1 MSEVNSGMPQNTPT
15 GKSVHT
21 RSTFPL
27 QYHKFDTFRF
37 GEYHPHFVMEGVAKD
52 KISFRSTHQ
61 LRSYTLKAP
70 LMEDISMK
78 KDYFAVP
85 MTAVLPLNWDKFFS
99 NPVNGQDIPSTDVGP
114 SSVKFYANVGNLLN
128 ACYTRFAAFVTAGS
142 TQNDIQ
148 VLTSLFRYLVIGSYF
163 YSPGSLLSSLGCNL
177 WDKVHYTDPTKN
189 FDDQLEAYFGVVR
202 NLIDTFTVI
211 SSNGQSKV
219 YTTGYSSTTLDL
231 RDSFRDFLEDPGSR
245 VTYVGFVQG
254 ENTASLKAALL
265 AAKLPDAT
273 GAPFGPT
280 ALGATPTPFDQ
291 SRLAAYQ
298 LVCSQFYTNDQI
310 DYVFDA
316 NRYRQLVW
324 YYACNVFDN
333 AGVTG
338 ISSADRYFTMN
349 AMQYDYDAFS
359 GHVLDKM
366 FDYLIAGAAGSL
378 LWNSLSVQS
387 CALSYLSALFSF
399 RPSLKFKDYF
409 TGSHA
414 HPLAVADASF
424 DASNTSVIDITK
436 NIQKQRFLNAVNRV
450 GGRIQDYMKEIFN
463 STLAP
468 DYHDP
473 FYIAHTSDIVYG
485 SEVENTGSDQLIKPT
500 SVTSALRSNG
510 SRYEFTYEPDRD
522 CVLIGITYFDIA
534 RSYYR
539 SIDRHFMHL
548 DRFDRFNPYMQ
559 FIGDQKIYQEEIGVN
574 SSSWNQQAFA
584 YQLRHMEYKQRYNEA
599 SGGFVNDLPGWTY
612 LADLKSVYN
621 RVINSDF
628 IRSRSSELDQFYV
641 SLTAISLSKYF
652 HFIVKNINDCTG
664 SRPMAYAPTI
674 L

>member
-21 RSTFPL
+21 RSSFPL
-27 QYHKFDTFRF
+27 QYNKYDTFRF

-52 KISFRSTHQ
+52 KISFRSSHN
-61 LRSYTLKAP
+61 LRSYTLKSP
-70 LMEDISMK
+70 LLEDISMK

-85 MTAVLPLNWDKFFS
+85 MTAILPLNWDKFFS
-99 NPVNGQDIPSTDVGP
+99 NPVNGQDIPSSDVGP
-114 SSVKFYANVGNLLN
+114 SSDRFYSDAGTLLN
-128 ACYTRFAAFVTAGS
+128 TVYTRFAAIITNGS
-142 TQNDIQ
+142 TFTDVQ
-148 VLTSLFRYLVIGSYF
+148 VMTALFRYCVLGEYF

-177 WDKVHYTDPTKN
+177 WNHVHYTDPTKI
-189 FDDQLEAYFGVVR
+189 FDDQIEDYIGVVR
-202 NLIDTFTVI
+202 NLVDGFTI
-211 SSNGQSKV
+211 LSSNGQSKY
-219 YTTGYSSTTLDL
+219 YTSGLSSTDLDIRDAL
-231 RDSFRDFLEDPGSR
+231 RDFRDDPASQ
-245 VTYVGFVQG
+245 VVAVVFVSG
-254 ENTASLKAALL
+254 ESAATLKTALRN
-265 AAKLPDAT
+265 AKLADST

-280 ALGATPTPFDQ
+280 SMGTPATPFNI

-298 LVCSQFYTNDQI
+298 LVCAQFYTNDSI
-310 DYVFDA
+310 DFVFDA
-316 NRYRQLVW
+316 NRYRQLMW
-324 YYACNVFDN
+324 YYHHTLVQN
-333 AGVTG
+333 
-338 ISSADRYFTMN
+338 SSAGYVDTFTQN
-349 AMQYDYDAFS
+349 GLTFDYDAFS
-359 GHVLDKM
+359 AHCLNDM
-366 FDYLIAGAAGSL
+366 MASL
-378 LWNSLSVQS
+378 NTSASTSALYNASTVQVVVW
-387 CALSYLSALFSF
+387 SYLSGLFAY

-414 HPLAVADASF
+414 HPLAVADSSF

-450 GGRIQDYMKEIFN
+450 GGRLTDYMKEIFN

-473 FYIAHTSDIVYG
+473 FYIAHTSDVIYG
-485 SEVENTGSDQLIKPT
+485 SEVENTGDKQLSEAQT
-500 SVTSALRSNG
+500 VTSALRSNG

-522 CVLIGITYFDIA
+522 CILIGITYFDIA

-548 DRFDRFNPYMQ
+548 DRFDWYNPYMQ
-559 FIGDQKIYQEEIGVN
+559 FVGDQKVYQEELGVN
-574 SSSWNQQAFA
+574 ASGWNQSAFA

-599 SGGFVNDLPGWTY
+599 SGGFIKDLPGWTF

-628 IRSRSSELDQFYV
+628 IRCRNSELDQFYV
-641 SLTAISLSKYF
+641 SLTGVSLSKYF
-652 HFIVKNINDCTG
+652 HFIIKNTNDCTG
-664 SRPMAYAPTI
+664 SRPMAYAPSI